1 MSAKPLF
8 ESPSVSE
15 SLLERKSARTQ
26 SQPRDSD
33 GAIGEGARLSQ
44 NSDDS
49 RSSDTQSHVPSA
61 SADTASPL
69 AEEVALAAG
78 FRVGVAEDRNKRYR
92 RTMEDAHTF
101 IYKYGGINGQGFFA
115 IFDGHAGKSA
125 AEWCGKTMHET
136 LLKLINDNPNTPIPQ
151 LLNDTFVETDA
162 QLGAKKGVSSG
173 CTAVVAFVRVEQR
186 TIEGETLAVKRVSVG
201 QIICLKIAS
210 YHFHVVF
217 WQRVL
222 YTANVGDARAVLSR
236 SGKALRLSY
245 DHKGSDPHETQ
256 RIMEC
261 GGFVVNG
268 RVNGVLAV
276 TRALGDA
283 SMKDYIVGNP
293 YTTETVLTDADNILV
308 LACDGVWDVCTD
320 QDAIDY
326 IFETSERSST
336 PQVAAEELLN
346 HSLEKF
352 STDNLSV
359 MVVRFADLST
369 LPM

>member
-33 GAIGEGARLSQ
+33 GGIGEGARLSQ

-125 AEWCGKTMHET
+125 AECQHCFQPHTQT

-186 TIEGETLAVKRVSVG
+186 AIEGETLAVKR
-201 QIICLKIAS
+201 
-210 YHFHVVF
+210 
-217 WQRVL
+217 RVL

-369 LPM
+369 LPL

>member
-33 GAIGEGARLSQ
+33 GGIGEGARLSQ

-61 SADTASPL
+61 SADTAPPL

-186 TIEGETLAVKRVSVG
+186 AIEGETVAVKR
-201 QIICLKIAS
+201 
-210 YHFHVVF
+210 
-217 WQRVL
+217 RVL

-293 YTTETVLTDADNILV
+293 YTTETVLTDDDNILV

-369 LPM
+369 LPL